1 MAKTHLLESN
11 LDPLTCELS
20 SSNFAIF
27 CSMKSYF
34 SRFSK
39 IAIRACRKGV
49 RLSADRFHMLLA
61 STGLPQ
67 SAQSAY
73 DLYFTKSG
81 TSDYVIHHGL
91 QITDA
96 FTVCYRMRTAEKA
109 VYDATVVSYSANQVH
124 NEILIKDADSLE
136 LWIND
141 ELL

>member
-1 MAKTHLLESN
+1 
-11 LDPLTCELS
+11 
-20 SSNFAIF
+20 
-27 CSMKSYF
+27 
-34 SRFSK
+34 
-39 IAIRACRKGV
+39 
-49 RLSADRFHMLLA
+49 MLLA

-67 SAQSAY
+67 STPQSTY

-96 FTVCYRMRTAEKA
+96 FTVCYRMRTAEKR
-109 VYDATVVSYSANQVH
+109 VYDAAVLSYSANQVY

-141 ELL
+141 ELLYVTIIYQ